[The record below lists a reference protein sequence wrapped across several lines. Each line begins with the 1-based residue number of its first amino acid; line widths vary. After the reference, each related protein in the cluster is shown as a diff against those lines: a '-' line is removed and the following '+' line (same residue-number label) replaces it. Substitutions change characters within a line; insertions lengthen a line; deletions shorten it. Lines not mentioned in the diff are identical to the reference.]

1 MSLRKTSLKAS
12 HEENGLPVLATIYEK
27 DFVVTRRI
35 DIVSLR
41 KRKVELEKELD
52 EINRT
57 ILEIVSF
64 EA

>member
-1 MSLRKTSLKAS
+1 MALRKTLLKAS
-12 HEENGLPVLATIYEK
+12 HDENGLPVEAIIYEK

-57 ILEIVSF
+57 ILEIVAF

>member
-1 MSLRKTSLKAS
+1 MALRKTLLKAS
-12 HEENGLPVLATIYEK
+12 HDENGLPIEAVIYEK
-27 DFVVTRRI
+27 EFVVTRRI

-52 EINRT
+52 EINQA